1 MTEQKPDQRVDL
13 MEQVRTL
20 QTYPDPSLVGHNRHD
35 RRALTKVRQRI
46 QGAPAKPVL
55 ATVATLAP
63 TAEIVENEDDILLFQ
78 KQLPLYE
85 AAQSLGRRAILLCN
99 IYQQFGLA
107 EVARFILLGGKAED
121 IQTGRVTLP
130 SVRITPQVSSK
141 LTATLKNTFGK
152 RPVTLAVVDE
162 DDAILKGTLIDSDI
176 PTKDILEEGLRA
188 RQETIELM
196 KMHIA
201 WLEERSQPQ
210 ESQEGNENPAAV
222 VPPTNLETIT
232 PSTPYTLAPWKLFWT
247 TEPWSADPRSL
258 VQLPTTS
265 RAETLGA
272 LRKVGRHGI
281 SVKATSILNLLESHL
296 QPDSLRIA
304 LAARLKHGPE
314 EIRAWAKLKRGDDR
328 IPLLIPEEQTAIFF
342 VCGRDEI
349 YDYLEKY
356 R

>member
-1 MTEQKPDQRVDL
+1 MTEQKLDQKVDL
-13 MEQVRTL
+13 MEGLRTL
-20 QTYPDPSLVGHNRHD
+20 QTNPSLPLLGNNRHE
-35 RRALTKVRQRI
+35 RRALEKMQRR
-46 QGAPAKPVL
+46 ASKLPTKPVI
-55 ATVATLAP
+55 ATVKTLSP
-63 TAEIVENEDDILLFQ
+63 VTEIVENEDDLSLFQ
-78 KQLPLYE
+78 DQLSLYE
-85 AAQSLGRRAILLCN
+85 RAQEQSRRAMLLCD
-99 IYQQFGLA
+99 IYEQFGLT
-107 EVARFILLGGKAED
+107 EISRFILLGIKTEGK
-121 IQTGRVTLP
+121 TTLP
-130 SVRITPQVSSK
+130 SFRISAQVGSK
-141 LTATLKNTFGK
+141 LTAAIRNTFGRK
-152 RPVTLAVVDE
+152 PVTLAVVDE
-162 DDAILKGTLIDSDI
+162 DDKIMRSVLRDSDI
-176 PTKDILEEGLRA
+176 PTKVILEDGLRS

-201 WLEERSQPQ
+201 WLEERSQPK
-210 ESQEGNENPAAV
+210 ESQEGNENSAAI
-222 VPPTNLETIT
+222 VPSTAQEAIT

-247 TEPWSADPRSL
+247 TEPWSADSRSL

-265 RAETLGA
+265 RAETLDA

-328 IPLLIPEEQTAIFF
+328 IPLLISEEQTAIFF